1 MSCWSLKAP
10 VYSWARRHLPLFRHL
25 LAAEQKSLR
34 ALLQQFPPR
43 AGVHLDLGSG
53 TGDNLA
59 ILPPASP
66 RLVVDRDFSMLKRN
80 TNLRRI
86 LARAEQLP
94 FANASFT
101 FVSAIGLLEYIS
113 DVEIFFR
120 EVSRVLQ
127 PEGSFLFTSSP
138 PNWANHCRRVWGEK
152 LSFRTESQLRAM
164 LTATD
169 WRVLGHARSWLQEQ
183 WLVVKE
189 RRLSFS
195 KNRIGVNL

>member
-25 LAAEQKSLR
+25 LAAEQKPLR

-43 AGVHLDLGSG
+43 TGVHLDLGSG

-59 ILPPASP
+59 ILPSATP
-66 RLVVDRDFSMLKRN
+66 RLAVDSDFSMLKRN
-80 TNLRRI
+80 ANSSRI

-94 FANASFT
+94 FVNASFA
-101 FVSAIGLLEYIS
+101 FVSAIGLLEYIN

-120 EVSRVLQ
+120 EVRRVLQ
-127 PEGSFLFTSSP
+127 PEGTFLFTSSP
-138 PNWANHCRRVWGEK
+138 PNWANQWRRVWGEK
-152 LSFRTESQLRAM
+152 LYFHSEPQLRIILA
-164 LTATD
+164 ANG
-169 WRVLGHARSWLQEQ
+169 WRVLGHTRSWLQEQ

-189 RRLSFS
+189 
-195 KNRIGVNL
+195 G

>member
-10 VYSWARRHLPLFRHL
+10 VYSWVRRHLPLFRHL
-25 LAAEQKSLR
+25 LAAEQKPLR

-43 AGVHLDLGSG
+43 TGIHLDLGSG

-59 ILPPASP
+59 ILPPATL
-66 RLVVDRDFSMLKRN
+66 RIAVDSDFSMLQRN
-80 TNLRRI
+80 ANSRRMV
-86 LARAEQLP
+86 ARAEQLP
-94 FANASFT
+94 FADASFV
-101 FVSAIGLLEYIS
+101 FVAAIGLLEYIS

-127 PEGSFLFTSSP
+127 PEGTFLFTSSP

-152 LSFRTESQLRAM
+152 LSFHTASQLRAI
-164 LTATD
+164 LAANN

-183 WLVVKE
+183 WLVVTEKY
-189 RRLSFS
+189 
-195 KNRIGVNL
+195 